1 MLKKGL
7 FGIIGTKILFF
18 LKPELKIVVR
28 NIAICA
34 IFIAL
39 TIYIHSEYISWSE
52 ISGNSQF
59 ITLSF
64 ILKNILIVLSLIILF
79 FSIKRSNLQN
89 DGFDKFRNKELKN
102 ESEKKL
108 KPLESTSKSEI
119 QESTLKS
126 KIDDTYFDKF
136 RTKKKLR
143 TTQEIK
149 LGKK

>member
-28 NIAICA
+28 NIVICA

-39 TIYIHSEYISWSE
+39 TIYIHSEYINWSE

-64 ILKNILIVLSLIILF
+64 ILKNILIVFSLIFLF
-79 FSIKRSNLQN
+79 FSVKRSKFKN
-89 DGFDKFRNKELKN
+89 DGFDKFRNKELKR
-102 ESEKKL
+102 ESEKNL
-108 KPLESTSKSEI
+108 KPQENSTKTE
-119 QESTLKS
+119 
-126 KIDDTYFDKF
+126 IDDAYFDKF
-136 RTKKKLR
+136 RNKKKLR

-149 LGKK
+149 LEKK